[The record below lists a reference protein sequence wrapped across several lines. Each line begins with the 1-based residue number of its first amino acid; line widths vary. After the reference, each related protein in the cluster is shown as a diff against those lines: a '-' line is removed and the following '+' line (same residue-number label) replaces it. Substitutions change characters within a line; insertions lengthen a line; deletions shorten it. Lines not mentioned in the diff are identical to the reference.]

1 MFRNQRRTACRD
13 LRFCHRATPSPSIAE
28 PQLKK
33 QVQFSRLRAAIVN
46 GYLDQ
51 DVVRGSVEILD
62 ENVPVA
68 IFIETSGI
76 DQFEL
81 IVLKT
86 AAAILIHQLRVW
98 VGSLGVLIKHFEIGM
113 VWRGVEVVIV
123 FLDVFTVVA
132 LAVGKAEQPLF

>member
-13 LRFCHRATPSPSIAE
+13 LRFCHRPTPRPWVAE
-28 PQLKK
+28 PQLRK
-33 QVQFSRLRAAIVN
+33 QVQFSRLSAAIVN

-51 DVVRGSVEILD
+51 DVIRGSVEILD

-68 IFIETSGI
+68 IFIENSGI

-86 AAAILIHQLRVW
+86 AVAILMQQLRVW
-98 VGSLGVLIKHFEIGM
+98 VCSLGVLIKHFEIGM
-113 VWRGVEVVIV
+113 VWRGVEVEIV
-123 FLDVFTVVA
+123 FLDVFIVVA
-132 LAVGKAEQPLF
+132 LAVGKAEQSLF

>member
-1 MFRNQRRTACRD
+1 M
-13 LRFCHRATPSPSIAE
+13 
-28 PQLKK
+28 
-33 QVQFSRLRAAIVN
+33 QFSRLRAAIVN

-68 IFIETSGI
+68 IFIENSGI

-86 AAAILIHQLRVW
+86 TAAILIQ
-98 VGSLGVLIKHFEIGM
+98 
-113 VWRGVEVVIV
+113 
-123 FLDVFTVVA
+123 
-132 LAVGKAEQPLF
+132 